1 MPFITTKE
9 YRQVLQT
16 QIDLFEQTAQLAA
29 NNKRYSVKCAVIAV
43 QGLQKSVKI
52 INGNF
57 ASFRTSTYFNEA
69 SSHCEMAA
77 IDQLPYSQDIDN
89 ITFYIATVNI
99 ANEVQPSRPCNKCMQ
114 ELKQVEEVVSIVY
127 MDDDMRI
134 VEEVLR

>member
-1 MPFITTKE
+1 MIVTTKE
-9 YRQVLQT
+9 YRQVLKA
-16 QIDLFEQTAQLAA
+16 QIDLFGQSAQLATM
-29 NNKRYSVKCAVIAV
+29 NKRFGVKCAVIVV

-57 ASFRTSTYFNEA
+57 ASFRTSTYSNE
-69 SSHCEMAA
+69 SSFHPEMAA

-99 ANEVQPSRPCNKCMQ
+99 ANEVQPSRPCNKCMA